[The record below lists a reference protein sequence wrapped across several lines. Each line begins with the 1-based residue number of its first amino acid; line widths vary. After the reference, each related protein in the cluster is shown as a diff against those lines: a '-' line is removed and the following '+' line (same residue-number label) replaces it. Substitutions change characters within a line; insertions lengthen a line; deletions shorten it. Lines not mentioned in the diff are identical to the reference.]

1 MIGKL
6 TGTLDEIGEEWVII
20 DVGGVGYEVH
30 CPTRTLAG
38 LPASGSSTT
47 LFIETHV
54 REDQIRLFGFTSANE
69 RYWFRLLQS
78 VQGVGA
84 RVALAVLGT
93 LSTGELADAIA
104 LGETAQITR
113 APGVGPKVAQ
123 RIAAELKDKAPRE
136 AGGLSV
142 AAAVA
147 GGAGDVAGARSDAI
161 SALVNLGYGRAEASA
176 AVAGALKLAGPSAE
190 AGELIRLGLKELA

>member
-1 MIGKL
+1 M
-6 TGTLDEIGEEWVII
+6 
-20 DVGGVGYEVH
+20 
-30 CPTRTLAG
+30 
-38 LPASGSSTT
+38 
-47 LFIETHV
+47 
-54 REDQIRLFGFTSANE
+54 
-69 RYWFRLLQS
+69 
-78 VQGVGA
+78 
-84 RVALAVLGT
+84 ALAVLGT

-136 AGGLSV
+136 AGGLPV

>member
-38 LPASGSSTT
+38 LPASGSSTM